1 MMRLSSPLYL
11 NRNNVPVLNMSQAS
25 QLVSE
30 VAEMR
35 SFNSSY
41 SQPSYIKDYY
51 RRSKATVE
59 KTPTSYT
66 AEGRTTAQPYQNKGA
81 LISTYA

>member
-41 SQPSYIKDYY
+41 SDPSYTNAYY
-51 RRSKATVE
+51 RPSTVD
-59 KTPTSYT
+59 KRPTSYT
-66 AEGRTTAQPYQNKGA
+66 EEGHFTAQPFQKKGS
-81 LISTYA
+81 LVSTYA